1 MTDIYSF
8 CNDASMDK
16 TESIAEST
24 RVSLFGDINSLVT
37 KAIKESDDYPSDM
50 QSAYVD
56 EAGSLCY
63 TDEKTVAKKMTNPL
77 TIV

>member
-16 TESIAEST
+16 TKSIAKSK
-24 RVSLFGDINSLVT
+24 RVSLFGDINSLAT
-37 KAIKESDDYPSDM
+37 KAIKESDDSLSDM

-63 TDEKTVAKKMTNPL
+63 TNEKNSGKEDD
-77 TIV
+77 